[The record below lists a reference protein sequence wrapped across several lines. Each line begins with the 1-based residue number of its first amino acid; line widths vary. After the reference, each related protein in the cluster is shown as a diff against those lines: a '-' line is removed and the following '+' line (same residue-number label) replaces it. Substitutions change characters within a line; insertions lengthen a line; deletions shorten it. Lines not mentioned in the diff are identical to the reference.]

1 MSFSLE
7 FDPRALKEWQKL
19 DTSLR
24 EQFKNKL
31 AKLLENPEIPA
42 NKLKGLPNCYK
53 IKLRSSGYRLVYQ
66 VQNEKLLVLVVALGK
81 REKSQAYKQ
90 ANKRL

>member
-7 FDPRALKEWQKL
+7 FDPRALREWQKL
-19 DTSLR
+19 DASLR

-31 AKLLENPEIPA
+31 AKLLESPVIPA
-42 NKLKGLPNCYK
+42 NKLKSLPNCYK
-53 IKLRSSGYRLVYQ
+53 IKLRCSGYRLVYQ
-66 VQNEKLLVLVVALGK
+66 VQNEKLVVLVVALGK

>member
-19 DTSLR
+19 DVGLR
-24 EQFKNKL
+24 TQFKNKL
-31 AKLLENPEIPA
+31 IKLLESPEIPA
-42 NKLKGLPNCYK
+42 NKLKNLPNCYK

-66 VQNEKLLVLVVALGK
+66 VQNEKLVVLVVALGK

-90 ANKRL
+90 VNKRL

>member
-7 FDPRALKEWQKL
+7 FDPRALKEWHRL

-24 EQFKNKL
+24 TQFKNKL
-31 AKLLENPEIPA
+31 AKLLENPVIPA
-42 NKLKGLPNCYK
+42 NKLKSLPNCYK
-53 IKLRSSGYRLVYQ
+53 IKLRRSGYRLVYQ
-66 VQNEKLLVLVVALGK
+66 VQNEKLVVLVVALGK

-90 ANKRL
+90 AGTRL